1 MSLSFAQALRRLRI
15 ERGLSQRQLA
25 RLLHVDR
32 STVTKWESGN
42 RLPDAMML
50 SQLAKALGTD
60 VLALMPIPDAEGGR
74 PNVLLLDDEAII
86 LNGTLPVLRAAL
98 PDATVTGFTS
108 PSQALAFARQKP
120 VFLAFLDIELGN
132 VSGLEI
138 CRELLELQPRMN
150 VVFLTAYA
158 EYSLNAW
165 DSGAKGFL
173 LKPLSEADVRRTAE
187 RLRYREFFGE
197 GENP

>member
-1 MSLSFAQALRRLRI
+1 MSLSFAQALKRLRI

-108 PSQALAFARQKP
+108 PSQALAFAREKP